1 MSLLLNATTPRSTPS
16 RSTIWRCS
24 RLRHR
29 PIIGGDDQQ
38 REVYASCARYH
49 VVDETL
55 GTGDI
60 NKAERADSCHET
72 IGEAQIDHDTARLFL
87 R

>member
-1 MSLLLNATTPRSTPS
+1 MLA
-16 RSTIWRCS
+16 
-24 RLRHR
+24 RLRHP
-29 PIIGGDDQQ
+29 PIIGRRRQQ

-55 GTGDI
+55 VTGDI
-60 NKAERADSCHET
+60 NKAERADSCHEA

>member
-1 MSLLLNATTPRSTPS
+1 MSFLLK
-16 RSTIWRCS
+16 
-24 RLRHR
+24 
-29 PIIGGDDQQ
+29 
-38 REVYASCARYH
+38 VYASWARYH

-55 GTGDI
+55 VTGDI
-60 NKAERADSCHET
+60 NKAERADSCHEA